1 MTLDIIRATAKE
13 YIEERGLSVITIT
26 DKKSPA
32 LIEWKTLQKR
42 AIENSEDLFTG
53 AKVNT
58 KFPIYGLGVITG
70 SVNGNLEVIDID
82 TKNDTKG
89 WIWEDLKE
97 EIENTLPHLLEQFL
111 IVQTVSG
118 GYHIYYRC
126 ETIEGNLKLAHNE
139 KGEAILE
146 TRGEGG
152 YVVAPPTPNYKSIQG
167 SYSSIPDIAPE
178 ERDTL
183 LSICRSLTQ
192 YIKPESTVTPSTYST
207 AISNPEDSPLEAYN
221 KEGASVVIPLLVSH
235 DWKEVER
242 SGERIKL
249 KRPGETTAH
258 SSGDF
263 HIAKNV
269 FKVFSTSTVFD
280 SGKGYSPASVFCILE
295 CGGDW
300 KLTYKRLLEQGYG
313 KPLQGEKISRTSID
327 VKKVTVKSI
336 YNTLGLSGK
345 EVSPLGD
352 EMILPPINE
361 QRIVKINDSEVI
373 ASPPWIFEQGEEIIK
388 GEYYDEPNT
397 LKIEN
402 IANSKGDIYILIDG
416 DYVNDELSENYG
428 QPYDDPESIK
438 EAFSVIEMAQS
449 TGKKVYVNSSD
460 GSKPKRSYLWQLDT
474 IFNKYIEIQGEKEE
488 LSDPEKDSFITELV
502 SVSTGLTGIDRD
514 LYIKTLLEN
523 KYISEIGLTRDG
535 IEETIEKIRGEEK
548 TKQLQAQTEQLTKQT
563 QELLSKGKPEEAL
576 KLLQEATTKLSKLK
590 TKDFISDILRATSKE
605 DIIAEIRTAPEG
617 LSSGYFLGKIKNGN
631 LSYPEEWLITAG
643 GLTAIAGATNHGK
656 TDFLINTCLNV
667 SRNYPEKKF
676 IYLTYEQSRRDI
688 FLRFL
693 NSFSDIDITSTR
705 SNVRAIKN
713 YYKYGEV
720 EKPIAL
726 DEFQK
731 KEAQFYT
738 DYIDSK
744 RLIIKQVSYNSEDI
758 NSTIEQLCKEDSS
771 IGGFFIDYYQKL
783 ELPKDNKKRES
794 RVEELKEI
802 GQRLNDLC
810 IKTGI
815 PIVLGAQFNRK
826 VMSPEDMFPQNIG
839 EAGDIERILDTLI
852 AIWNTSKKLRKHEKE
867 EGNTLE
873 EKGIAR
879 YEGTGEFNGKN
890 EIKKLVG
897 IPGRLYI
904 EVLKSRDTETGLE
917 ALLDYNGKLGSIK
930 NQQESKSNF

>member
-1 MTLDIIRATAKE
+1 MTLDRIRAKAIE
-13 YIEERGLSVITIT
+13 YIQKRGLSVITIL
-26 DKKSPA
+26 DNKRPA
-32 LIEWKTLQKR
+32 LYEWKTLQQK
-42 AIENSEDLFTG
+42 AIENPEDLFTG

-89 WIWEDLKE
+89 GIWKALKE
-97 EIENTLPHLLEQFL
+97 EIENTLPALLGQFL
-111 IVQTVSG
+111 IVQTKSG
-118 GYHIYYRC
+118 GYHIYYRS
-126 ETIEGNLKLAHNE
+126 ETIEGNLKLANNP
-139 KGEAILE
+139 KGETILE

-152 YVVAPPTPNYKSIQG
+152 YVVAPPTPDYKIVQG
-167 SYSSIPDIAPE
+167 DYNSIPDITLE

-183 LSICRSLTQ
+183 LSICRSLDQQKKESPLIEQ
-192 YIKPESTVTPSTYST
+192 YFTHLPQ
-207 AISNPEDSPLEAYN
+207 ISNPEDSPLEAYN

-242 SGERIKL
+242 SGDRVKL

-263 HIAKNV
+263 HIGKNL

-300 KLTYKRLLEQGYG
+300 KLTYQRLLERGYG
-313 KPLQGEKISRTSID
+313 KPLQGEKVSRTSLQVKQVSVNSVYDDLKIL
-327 VKKVTVKSI
+327 VKK
-336 YNTLGLSGK
+336 NGEEERLF
-345 EVSPLGD
+345 
-352 EMILPPINE
+352 
-361 QRIVKINDSEVI
+361 RSEFKQTI
-373 ASPPWIFEQGEEIIK
+373 ASFMYKDSK
-388 GEYYDEPNT
+388 GEDLGET
-397 LKIEN
+397 DFLKIED
-402 IANSKGDIYILIDG
+402 IANSKGDIYIHIPG
-416 DYVNDELSENYG
+416 RKT
-428 QPYDDPESIK
+428 PEAIK
-438 EAFSVIEMAQS
+438 EVFSVIEMAQS
-449 TGKKVYVNSSD
+449 TGKKVYITESNYVNST
-460 GSKPKRSYLWQLDT
+460 GYENTRSYLWQLDT
-474 IFNKYIEIQGEKEE
+474 IFNKYIEIQGDRDE
-488 LSDPEKDSFITELV
+488 LTDPEKDSFIAELV
-502 SVSTGLTGIDRD
+502 SISTGLTGIDRD

-523 KYISEIGLTRDG
+523 EYISEIGLTRDG

-548 TKQLQAQTEQLTKQT
+548 TKQLQAQTEELTRQT
-563 QELLSKGKPEEAL
+563 QELLSKRKPEEAL

-590 TKDFISDILRATSKE
+590 TKDFISDILRATSRE
-605 DIIAEIRTAPEG
+605 DILDEIRTAPEG

-713 YYKYGEV
+713 YYKYGKIENHTA
-720 EKPIAL
+720 IG
-726 DEFQK
+726 EFK
-731 KEAQFYT
+731 RKEQEFYI
-738 DYIDSK
+738 DYIDSG

>member
-1 MTLDIIRATAKE
+1 MSLDKIRATAKE
-13 YIEERGLSVITIT
+13 YINERGLSVITILEN
-26 DKKSPA
+26 KRPA
-32 LIEWKTLQKR
+32 LYEWKTLQQK
-42 AIENSEDLFTG
+42 AIENPEDLFTG

-89 WIWEDLKE
+89 GIWEALKE
-97 EIENTLPHLLEQFL
+97 EIENILPSLLGHFL
-111 IVQTVSG
+111 IVQTKSG
-118 GYHIYYRC
+118 GYHIYYRS
-126 ETIEGNLKLAHNE
+126 ETIEGNLKLANNP

-152 YVVAPPTPNYKSIQG
+152 YVVAPPTPGYTIINGDYN
-167 SYSSIPDIAPE
+167 SIPDISQE

-183 LSICRSLTQ
+183 LSICRSLDQQKKESPLIEQ
-192 YIKPESTVTPSTYST
+192 YFTHLPQ
-207 AISNPEDSPLEAYN
+207 ISNPEDSPLEAYN

-242 SGERIKL
+242 SGERVKL

-263 HIAKNV
+263 HIGKNL
-269 FKVFSTSTVFD
+269 FKVFSTSTVFE
-280 SGKGYSPASVFCILE
+280 SGKGYSPASVFCLLE

-300 KLTYKRLLEQGYG
+300 KLTYQRLLERGYG
-313 KPLQGEKISRTSID
+313 KPLKGEKVSRTSIE
-327 VKKVTVKSI
+327 V
-336 YNTLGLSGK
+336 K
-345 EVSPLGD
+345 EVFVSSKWEDTVTLKDWSKKRIIDQSIATPYKFSGFKKGD
-352 EMILPPINE
+352 DMGNGELYE
-361 QRIVKINDSEVI
+361 ESEI
-373 ASPPWIFEQGEEIIK
+373 
-388 GEYYDEPNT
+388 
-397 LKIEN
+397 LKIED
-402 IANSKGDIYILIDG
+402 IANSRGDLYIQIAG
-416 DYVNDELSENYG
+416 KKT
-428 QPYDDPESIK
+428 PEKIE
-438 EAFSVIEMAQS
+438 EAFSIIEMAQS
-449 TGKKVYVNSSD
+449 TGKKVYITESNND
-460 GSKPKRSYLWQLDT
+460 YYTGYEHTRSYLWQLDT
-474 IFNKYIEIQGEKEE
+474 IFNKYIEIQGDRDE
-488 LSDPEKDSFITELV
+488 LTDPERDSFIAELV
-502 SVSTGLTGIDRD
+502 AVSTGLTGIDRD

-523 KYISEIGLTRDG
+523 EYISEIGLTRDG
-535 IEETIEKIRGEEK
+535 IEETIDKIKGEEK
-548 TKQLQAQTEQLTKQT
+548 TKQLQAQTETITRQT
-563 QELLSKGKPEEAL
+563 QELLSQGKPEEAL
-576 KLLQEATTKLSKLK
+576 KLLQEATSKLSKIK
-590 TKDFISDILRATSKE
+590 TKDFVSDILRATSRE
-605 DIIAEIRTAPEG
+605 DILEEIRTAPEG
-617 LSSGYFLGKIKNGN
+617 LRSGYFLGKIKNGN

-667 SRNYPEKKF
+667 SKNYSEKKF

-713 YYKYGEV
+713 YYKSGKIENHTA
-720 EKPIAL
+720 IT
-726 DEFQK
+726 EFK
-731 KEAQFYT
+731 RKEEEFYI
-738 DYIDSK
+738 DYIDSG

-783 ELPKDNKKRES
+783 ELPKDSKKRES

-867 EGNTLE
+867 EGATLE

-879 YEGTGEFNGKN
+879 YEGTGEFNGNK

-897 IPGRLYI
+897 IPGSLYI

-917 ALLDYNGKLGSIK
+917 ALLGYNGKLGSIK
-930 NQQESKSNF
+930 NQQETKQTF

>member
-1 MTLDIIRATAKE
+1 MTLDRIRAKAKE
-13 YIEERGLSVITIT
+13 YIEERGLSVITVT

-32 LIEWKTLQKR
+32 LIEWKTLQNR
-42 AIENSEDLFTG
+42 AIKNPEDLFTG

-58 KFPIYGLGVITG
+58 KFPIYGLGIITG

-82 TKNDTKG
+82 TKHDLKG
-89 WIWEDLKE
+89 GIWEDLKE
-97 EIENTLPHLLEQFL
+97 EIQNTLSDLIGQFL
-111 IVQTVSG
+111 IVQTKSG
-118 GYHIYYRC
+118 GYHIYYRS
-126 ETIEGNLKLAHNE
+126 ETIERNLKLANNQI
-139 KGEAILE
+139 GEVIIE

-152 YVVAPPTPNYKSIQG
+152 YVVAPPTPDYTIIQG
-167 SYSSIPDIAPE
+167 GYESIPDITPE

-183 LSICRSLTQ
+183 LSICRSFNQQDAEPPIIGQ
-192 YIKPESTVTPSTYST
+192 YFTNPTH
-207 AISNPEDSPLEAYN
+207 ISNPEDSPLEAYN

-235 DWKEVER
+235 DWKEIER

-263 HIAKNV
+263 HIGKNL
-269 FKVFSTSTVFD
+269 FKVFSTSTVFE

-300 KLTYKRLLEQGYG
+300 KLTYQRLLERGYG
-313 KPLQGEKISRTSID
+313 KSLRGEKVSRTTLELKETI
-327 VKKVTVKSI
+327 VTTESTIREYYSPRREIIPFAVTTPLANYKNS
-336 YNTLGLSGK
+336 GLTK
-345 EVSPLGD
+345 GD
-352 EMILPPINE
+352 
-361 QRIVKINDSEVI
+361 IVEDF
-373 ASPPWIFEQGEEIIK
+373 WGEESIVSCS
-388 GEYYDEPNT
+388 NL
-397 LKIEN
+397 LKIEDL
-402 IANSKGDIYILIDG
+402 ATAQGDIYI
-416 DYVNDELSENYG
+416 
-428 QPYDDPESIK
+428 SIPDKEFPGSRFVTNSARK
-438 EAFSVIEMAQS
+438 EAFSIIEMAQG
-449 TGKKVYVNSSD
+449 TGKKVYIVD
-460 GSKPKRSYLWQLDT
+460 GGTEPSFSNPKKRSYLWQLDT
-474 IFNKYIEIQGEKEE
+474 IFNKYIEIQGDREE
-488 LSDPEKDSFITELV
+488 LTDPERDSFIAELV
-502 SVSTGLTGIDRD
+502 AVSTGLTGIDRD

-523 KYISEIGLTRDG
+523 EYISEIGLTRDG
-535 IEETIEKIRGEEK
+535 IEETIDKIKGEEK
-548 TKQLQAQTEQLTKQT
+548 TKQLQAQTETITRQT
-563 QELLSKGKPEEAL
+563 QELLSQGKPEEAL
-576 KLLQEATTKLSKLK
+576 KLLQEATSKLSKIK
-590 TKDFISDILRATSKE
+590 TKDFVSDILRATSRE
-605 DIIAEIRTAPEG
+605 DILEEIRTAPEG
-617 LSSGYFLGKIKNGN
+617 LRSGYFLGKIKNGN

-667 SRNYPEKKF
+667 SKNYSEKKF

-713 YYKYGEV
+713 YYKSGKIENHTA
-720 EKPIAL
+720 IT
-726 DEFQK
+726 EFK
-731 KEAQFYT
+731 RKEEEFYI
-738 DYIDSK
+738 DYIDSG

-783 ELPKDNKKRES
+783 ELPKDSKKRES

-867 EGNTLE
+867 EGATLE

-879 YEGTGEFNGKN
+879 YEGTGEFNGNK

-897 IPGRLYI
+897 IPGSLYI

-917 ALLDYNGKLGSIK
+917 ALLGYNGKLGSIK
-930 NQQESKSNF
+930 NQQETKQTF

>member
-13 YIEERGLSVITIT
+13 YIEKRGLSVITIT

-32 LIEWKTLQKR
+32 LIEWKTLQNR
-42 AIENSEDLFTG
+42 AIENPEDLFTG

-58 KFPIYGLGVITG
+58 KFSIYGLGVITG

-167 SYSSIPDIAPE
+167 SYSSIPDITLE

-192 YIKPESTVTPSTYST
+192 YIKPESTATPSTYST

-313 KPLQGEKISRTSID
+313 KPLQGEKISRTSIELKETIVTTESKD
-327 VKKVTVKSI
+327 LYYRDRQRDYISLTDTKTIANYKNKGFEIGTVK
-336 YNTLGLSGK
+336 GW
-345 EVSPLGD
+345 
-352 EMILPPINE
+352 
-361 QRIVKINDSEVI
+361 DSEPTT
-373 ASPPWIFEQGEEIIK
+373 STEL
-388 GEYYDEPNT
+388 
-397 LKIEN
+397 LKIED
-402 IANSKGDIYILIDG
+402 IANSKGDIYI
-416 DYVNDELSENYG
+416 
-428 QPYDDPESIK
+428 SIPDK
-438 EAFSVIEMAQS
+438 EFPGSKSITATAIEEAFSIIEMAQS
-449 TGKKVYVNSSD
+449 TGKKVYIVH
-460 GSKPKRSYLWQLDT
+460 GSTEPSPSNPGKRSYLWQLDI
-474 IFNKYIEIQGEKEE
+474 IFIKYIELQGDKEE
-488 LSDPEKDSFITELV
+488 LPDPEKDSFIAELV
-502 SVSTGLTGIDRD
+502 SISTGLTGIDRD

-523 KYISEIGLTRDG
+523 EYISEIGLTRDG

-548 TKQLQAQTEQLTKQT
+548 TKQLQAQTEELTRQT

-590 TKDFISDILRATSKE
+590 TKDFISDILRATSRE
-605 DIIAEIRTAPEG
+605 DILDEIRTAPEG

-720 EKPIAL
+720 EKPTAIE
-726 DEFQK
+726 EFQK

-879 YEGTGEFNGKN
+879 YEGTGEFNGNK

-930 NQQESKSNF
+930 NQQESKTNF

>member
-42 AIENSEDLFTG
+42 AIENPEDLFTG

-167 SYSSIPDIAPE
+167 SYSSIPDITTE

-192 YIKPESTVTPSTYST
+192 YIKPESTATLTTYST

-242 SGERIKL
+242 SGDRIKL
-249 KRPGETTAH
+249 RRPGETTAH

-313 KPLQGEKISRTSID
+313 KPLQGEKVSRTSIELKETIVTTESKELYYRD
-327 VKKVTVKSI
+327 RQKDYISLTDTKTIANYKNKGFEIGTVK
-336 YNTLGLSGK
+336 GW
-345 EVSPLGD
+345 
-352 EMILPPINE
+352 
-361 QRIVKINDSEVI
+361 DSEPTT
-373 ASPPWIFEQGEEIIK
+373 STEL
-388 GEYYDEPNT
+388 
-397 LKIEN
+397 LKIED
-402 IANSKGDIYILIDG
+402 IANSKGDIYI
-416 DYVNDELSENYG
+416 
-428 QPYDDPESIK
+428 SIPDK
-438 EAFSVIEMAQS
+438 EFPGSKSITATAIEEAFSIIEMAQS
-449 TGKKVYVNSSD
+449 TGKKVYIVH
-460 GSKPKRSYLWQLDT
+460 GSTEPSPSNPGKRSYLWQLDI
-474 IFNKYIEIQGEKEE
+474 IFIKYIELQGDKEE
-488 LSDPEKDSFITELV
+488 LPDPEKDSFIAELV
-502 SVSTGLTGIDRD
+502 AVSTGLTGIDRD

-523 KYISEIGLTRDG
+523 EYISEIGLTRDG

-548 TKQLQAQTEQLTKQT
+548 TKQLQAQTEQLTRQT

-590 TKDFISDILRATSKE
+590 TKDFISDILRATSRE
-605 DIIAEIRTAPEG
+605 DILDEIRTAPEG

-667 SRNYPEKKF
+667 SKNYPEKKF

-713 YYKYGEV
+713 YYKYGEI
-720 EKPIAL
+720 EKAKEML
-726 DEFQK
+726 VFQH

-783 ELPKDNKKRES
+783 ELPRDNKKRES

-879 YEGTGEFNGKN
+879 YEGTGEFNGKS

-917 ALLDYNGKLGSIK
+917 ALLDYSGKLGSIK
-930 NQQESKSNF
+930 NQQETRQTF

>member
-1 MTLDIIRATAKE
+1 MSLDKIRATAKE
-13 YIEERGLSVITIT
+13 YINERGLSVITILEN
-26 DKKSPA
+26 KRPA
-32 LIEWKTLQKR
+32 LYEWKTLQQKV
-42 AIENSEDLFTG
+42 IENPEDLFTG

-97 EIENTLPHLLEQFL
+97 ELENTLPALLGQFL
-111 IVQTVSG
+111 IVQTKSG
-118 GYHIYYRC
+118 GYHIYYRS
-126 ETIEGNLKLAHNE
+126 ETIEGNLKLANNP

-152 YVVAPPTPNYKSIQG
+152 YVVAPPTPDYTIIQG
-167 SYSSIPDIAPE
+167 DYNSIPDISQE

-183 LSICRSLTQ
+183 LSICRSLDQQKKESPLIEQ
-192 YIKPESTVTPSTYST
+192 YFTHLPQ
-207 AISNPEDSPLEAYN
+207 ISNPEDSPLEAYN

-242 SGERIKL
+242 SGDRVKL

-263 HIAKNV
+263 HIGKNL
-269 FKVFSTSTVFD
+269 FKVFSTSTVFE
-280 SGKGYSPASVFCILE
+280 SGKGYSPASVFCLLE

-300 KLTYKRLLEQGYG
+300 KLTYQRLLERGYG
-313 KPLQGEKISRTSID
+313 KPLKGEKVSRTSIKVSEIAVIGLKAPHNSSRFFQEGKPTIGTKAEIHRFD
-327 VKKVTVKSI
+327 TKNLYDIGEGEVILGNSLQPIVKKEDIS
-336 YNTLGLSGK
+336 NH
-345 EVSPLGD
+345 
-352 EMILPPINE
+352 
-361 QRIVKINDSEVI
+361 
-373 ASPPWIFEQGEEIIK
+373 
-388 GEYYDEPNT
+388 
-397 LKIEN
+397 
-402 IANSKGDIYILIDG
+402 KGDITINLLKP
-416 DYVNDELSENYG
+416 NSPTAK
-428 QPYDDPESIK
+428 Q
-438 EAFSVIEMAQS
+438 EAFSIIEMAQS
-449 TGKKVYVNSSD
+449 TGKKVYIKESD
-460 GSKPKRSYLWQLDT
+460 SGETPLSFAKRSYLWQLET
-474 IFNKYIEIQGEKEE
+474 IFNKYIEIQGHRET
-488 LSDPEKDSFITELV
+488 LTDPERDSFIAELV
-502 SVSTGLTGIDRD
+502 AVSTGLTGIDRD

-523 KYISEIGLTRDG
+523 EYISEIGLTRDG
-535 IEETIEKIRGEEK
+535 IEETIDKIKGEEK
-548 TKQLQAQTEQLTKQT
+548 TKQLQAQTETITRQT
-563 QELLSKGKPEEAL
+563 QELLSQGKPEEAL
-576 KLLQEATTKLSKLK
+576 KLLQEATSKLSKIK
-590 TKDFISDILRATSKE
+590 TKDFVSDILRATSRE
-605 DIIAEIRTAPEG
+605 DILEEIRTAPEG
-617 LSSGYFLGKIKNGN
+617 LRSGYFLGKIKNGN

-667 SRNYPEKKF
+667 SKNYPEKKF

-693 NSFSDIDITSTR
+693 NSFSDTEITSTR

-713 YYKYGEV
+713 YYKYGEI
-720 EKPIAL
+720 EKPTAIKQF
-726 DEFQK
+726 EE
-731 KEAQFYT
+731 KEEEFYT
-738 DYIDSK
+738 KYIDSG

-783 ELPKDNKKRES
+783 ELPKDSKKRES

-802 GQRLNDLC
+802 GQRLNDLS

-852 AIWNTSKKLRKHEKE
+852 AIWNTSKKLRKHETE
-867 EGNTLE
+867 EGKNLVD
-873 EKGIAR
+873 KGIAN
-879 YEGTGEFNGKN
+879 YEIVESKGKGEPKV
-890 EIKKLVG
+890 KLVG
-897 IPGRLYI
+897 IPENLYI

-917 ALLDYNGKLGSIK
+917 ALLGYNGKLGSIK
-930 NQQESKSNF
+930 NQTQKKQERKSHFD

>member
-32 LIEWKTLQKR
+32 LIEWKTLQNR
-42 AIENSEDLFTG
+42 AIENPEDLFTG

-58 KFPIYGLGVITG
+58 KFSIYGLGVITG

-167 SYSSIPDIAPE
+167 SYSSIPDITLE

-192 YIKPESTVTPSTYST
+192 YIKPESTATPSTYST

-313 KPLQGEKISRTSID
+313 KPLQGEKISRTSIELKETIVTTESKD
-327 VKKVTVKSI
+327 LYYRDRQRDYISLTDTKTIANYKNKGFEISTVK
-336 YNTLGLSGK
+336 GW
-345 EVSPLGD
+345 
-352 EMILPPINE
+352 
-361 QRIVKINDSEVI
+361 DSEPTT
-373 ASPPWIFEQGEEIIK
+373 STEL
-388 GEYYDEPNT
+388 
-397 LKIEN
+397 LKIED
-402 IANSKGDIYILIDG
+402 IANSKGDIYI
-416 DYVNDELSENYG
+416 
-428 QPYDDPESIK
+428 SIPDK
-438 EAFSVIEMAQS
+438 EFPGSKSITATAIEEAFSIIEMAQS
-449 TGKKVYVNSSD
+449 TGKKVYIVH
-460 GSKPKRSYLWQLDT
+460 GSTEPSPSNPGKRSYLWQLDI
-474 IFNKYIEIQGEKEE
+474 IFIKYIELQGDKEE
-488 LSDPEKDSFITELV
+488 LPDPEKDSFIAELV
-502 SVSTGLTGIDRD
+502 SISTGLTGIDRD

-523 KYISEIGLTRDG
+523 EYISEIGLTRDG

-548 TKQLQAQTEQLTKQT
+548 TKQLQAQTEELTRQT

-590 TKDFISDILRATSKE
+590 TKDFISDILRATSRE
-605 DIIAEIRTAPEG
+605 DILDEIRTAPEG

-720 EKPIAL
+720 EKPKEML
-726 DEFQK
+726 VFQH

>member
-1 MTLDIIRATAKE
+1 MTLDRIRATAKE
-13 YIEERGLSVITIT
+13 YIQKRGLSVITIL
-26 DKKSPA
+26 DNKRPA
-32 LIEWKTLQKR
+32 LYEWKTLQQK
-42 AIENSEDLFTG
+42 AIENPEDLFTG

-89 WIWEDLKE
+89 GIWKALKE
-97 EIENTLPHLLEQFL
+97 EIENTLPALLGQFL
-111 IVQTVSG
+111 IVQTKSG
-118 GYHIYYRC
+118 GYHIYYRS
-126 ETIEGNLKLAHNE
+126 ETIEGNLKLANNP

-152 YVVAPPTPNYKSIQG
+152 YVVAPPTPGYTIIQG
-167 SYSSIPDIAPE
+167 DYNSIPDITLE

-183 LSICRSLTQ
+183 LSICRSLDQQKKESPLIEQ
-192 YIKPESTVTPSTYST
+192 YFTHLPQV
-207 AISNPEDSPLEAYN
+207 SNPEDSPLEAYN

-263 HIAKNV
+263 HIGKNV

-300 KLTYKRLLEQGYG
+300 KLTYQRLLERGYG
-313 KPLQGEKISRTSID
+313 KPLKGERVSRTSIE
-327 VKKVTVKSI
+327 V
-336 YNTLGLSGK
+336 K
-345 EVSPLGD
+345 EVFVYSKWMDTVTLKDWSKERTITQG
-352 EMILPPINE
+352 
-361 QRIVKINDSEVI
+361 I
-373 ASPPWIFEQGEEIIK
+373 ATPYKFSGLKK
-388 GEYYDEPNT
+388 GEDMGNGELYEESEI
-397 LKIEN
+397 LKIED
-402 IANSKGDIYILIDG
+402 IANSRGDLYIHIAG
-416 DYVNDELSENYG
+416 KKT
-428 QPYDDPESIK
+428 PEVIK
-438 EAFSVIEMAQS
+438 EAFSIIEMAQS
-449 TGKKVYVNSSD
+449 TGKKVYITESNND
-460 GSKPKRSYLWQLDT
+460 YYTGYENTRSYLWQLDT
-474 IFNKYIEIQGEKEE
+474 IFNKYIEIQGDREE
-488 LSDPEKDSFITELV
+488 LTDPEKDSFIAELV
-502 SVSTGLTGIDRD
+502 AVSTGLTGIDRD

-523 KYISEIGLTRDG
+523 EYISQIGLTRDG
-535 IEETIEKIRGEEK
+535 IEETIDKIRGEEK
-548 TKQLQAQTEQLTKQT
+548 TKQLQAQTEIITRQT

-605 DIIAEIRTAPEG
+605 DIIEEIRTAPEG
-617 LSSGYFLGKIKNGN
+617 LKSGYFLGKIKNGN

-667 SRNYPEKKF
+667 SKNYPEKKF

-713 YYKYGEV
+713 YYKYGKTENHNIFV
-720 EKPIAL
+720 K
-726 DEFQK
+726 FKK
-731 KEAQFYT
+731 KEAEFFEEYVDT
-738 DYIDSK
+738 G

-783 ELPKDNKKRES
+783 ELPRDNKKRES

-879 YEGTGEFNGKN
+879 YEGTGEYNGKS

>member
-1 MTLDIIRATAKE
+1 MTLDRIRATAKE
-13 YIEERGLSVITIT
+13 YIEKRGLSVITIL
-26 DKKSPA
+26 DNKRPA
-32 LIEWKTLQKR
+32 LYEWKTLQQK
-42 AIENSEDLFTG
+42 AIENPEDLFTG

-89 WIWEDLKE
+89 GIWKALKE
-97 EIENTLPHLLEQFL
+97 EIENTLPALLGQFL
-111 IVQTVSG
+111 IVQTKSG
-118 GYHIYYRC
+118 GYHIYYRS
-126 ETIEGNLKLAHNE
+126 ETIEGNLKLANNP

-152 YVVAPPTPNYKSIQG
+152 YVVAPPTPGYTIIQG
-167 SYSSIPDIAPE
+167 DYNSIPDITLE

-183 LSICRSLTQ
+183 LSICRSLDQQKKESPLIEQ
-192 YIKPESTVTPSTYST
+192 YFTHLPQV
-207 AISNPEDSPLEAYN
+207 SNPEDSPLEAYN

-263 HIAKNV
+263 HIGKNV

-300 KLTYKRLLEQGYG
+300 KLTYQRLLERGYG
-313 KPLQGEKISRTSID
+313 KPLKGERVSRTSIE
-327 VKKVTVKSI
+327 V
-336 YNTLGLSGK
+336 K
-345 EVSPLGD
+345 EVFVYSKWMDTVTLKDWSKERTITQG
-352 EMILPPINE
+352 
-361 QRIVKINDSEVI
+361 I
-373 ASPPWIFEQGEEIIK
+373 ATPYKFSGLKK
-388 GEYYDEPNT
+388 GEDMGNGELYEESEI
-397 LKIEN
+397 LKIED
-402 IANSKGDIYILIDG
+402 IANSRGDLYIHIAG
-416 DYVNDELSENYG
+416 KKT
-428 QPYDDPESIK
+428 PEVIK
-438 EAFSVIEMAQS
+438 EAFSIIEMAQS
-449 TGKKVYVNSSD
+449 TGKKVYITESNND
-460 GSKPKRSYLWQLDT
+460 YYTGYENTRSYLWQLDT
-474 IFNKYIEIQGEKEE
+474 IFNKYIEIQGDREE
-488 LSDPEKDSFITELV
+488 LTDPEKDSFIAELV
-502 SVSTGLTGIDRD
+502 AVSTGLTGIDRD

-523 KYISEIGLTRDG
+523 EYISQIGLTRDG
-535 IEETIEKIRGEEK
+535 IEETIDKIRGEEK
-548 TKQLQAQTEQLTKQT
+548 TKQLQAQTEIITRQT

-605 DIIAEIRTAPEG
+605 DIIEEIRTAPEG
-617 LSSGYFLGKIKNGN
+617 LKSGYFLGKIKNGN

-667 SRNYPEKKF
+667 SKNYPEKKF

-713 YYKYGEV
+713 YYKYGKTENHNIFV
-720 EKPIAL
+720 K
-726 DEFQK
+726 FKK
-731 KEAQFYT
+731 KEAEFFEEYVDT
-738 DYIDSK
+738 G

-783 ELPKDNKKRES
+783 ELPRDNKKRES

-879 YEGTGEFNGKN
+879 YEGTGEYNGKS

>member
-32 LIEWKTLQKR
+32 LIEWKTLQNR
-42 AIENSEDLFTG
+42 AIENPEELFTG

-58 KFPIYGLGVITG
+58 KLPIYGLGVITG

-126 ETIEGNLKLAHNE
+126 ETIEKNLKLAHNE

-152 YVVAPPTPNYKSIQG
+152 YVVAPPTPKYKSIQG
-167 SYSSIPDIAPE
+167 SYSSIPDITPE

-192 YIKPESTVTPSTYST
+192 YIKPESTATPSTYST
-207 AISNPEDSPLEAYN
+207 TISNPEDSPLEAYN
-221 KEGASVVIPLLVSH
+221 QEGASVVIPLLVSH

-263 HIAKNV
+263 NIGKNV
-269 FKVFSTSTVFD
+269 FKVFSTSTVFE

-300 KLTYKRLLEQGYG
+300 KLTYQRLLERGYG
-313 KPLQGEKISRTSID
+313 KPLRGEKVSRTSIELNETI
-327 VKKVTVKSI
+327 VTTESKVREYNKTSREIVPLTVTTPLANYKNS
-336 YNTLGLSGK
+336 GLTK
-345 EVSPLGD
+345 GD
-352 EMILPPINE
+352 
-361 QRIVKINDSEVI
+361 IVENFI
-373 ASPPWIFEQGEEIIK
+373 GEESIVSCS
-388 GEYYDEPNT
+388 NL
-397 LKIEN
+397 LKIEDL
-402 IANSKGDIYILIDG
+402 ATAQGDIYISIPDKEFPG
-416 DYVNDELSENYG
+416 SYYITGSA
-428 QPYDDPESIK
+428 IK
-438 EAFSVIEMAQS
+438 EAFSIIEMAQG
-449 TGKKVYVNSSD
+449 TEKKIYIEQAGKSA
-460 GSKPKRSYLWQLDT
+460 KRSYLWQLDT
-474 IFNKYIEIQGEKEE
+474 IFNKYIEIQGDREE
-488 LSDPEKDSFITELV
+488 LTDPEKDSFIAELV
-502 SVSTGLTGIDRD
+502 AVSTGLTGIDRD

-523 KYISEIGLTRDG
+523 EYISEIGITRDG
-535 IEETIEKIRGEEK
+535 IQETIEKIRGEEK
-548 TKQLQAQTEQLTKQT
+548 TKQLQAQTEELTRQT

-590 TKDFISDILRATSKE
+590 TKDFISDILKATSRK
-605 DIIAEIRTAPEG
+605 DILEELRTAPEG
-617 LSSGYFLGKIKNGN
+617 LRSGYKVGKIKNGN
-631 LSYPEEWLITAG
+631 LTYSEEWLITAG

-667 SRNYPEKKF
+667 CKEYTDKKF
-676 IYLTYEQSRRDI
+676 IYLTYEQSTTDI

-693 NSFSDIDITSTR
+693 NSFCEIDITSTR

-713 YYKYGEV
+713 YYKFGET
-720 EKPIAL
+720 ENPTAL
-726 DEFQK
+726 KEWKK
-731 KEAQFYT
+731 KEEEFFI
-738 DYIDSK
+738 DFIDSK

-758 NSTIEQLCKEDSS
+758 NTTIEQLCKEDSS

-783 ELPKDNKKRES
+783 ELPKENKKRDN

-810 IKTGI
+810 IKTKI
-815 PIVLGAQFNRK
+815 PIILGAQFNRK

-852 AIWNTSKKLRKHEKE
+852 AIWNTTKKLRKHEKE
-867 EGNTLE
+867 EGSNLT

-879 YEGTGEFNGKN
+879 EENKR
-890 EIKKLVG
+890 LVG

-930 NQQESKSNF
+930 NQQESKSQF

>member
-1 MTLDIIRATAKE
+1 MTLDRIRATAKE
-13 YIEERGLSVITIT
+13 YIEKRGLSVITIL
-26 DKKSPA
+26 DNKRPA
-32 LIEWKTLQKR
+32 LFEWKTLQQK
-42 AIENSEDLFTG
+42 AIENPEDLFTG

-89 WIWEDLKE
+89 GIWKALKE
-97 EIENTLPHLLEQFL
+97 EIENTLPDLIGQFL
-111 IVQTVSG
+111 IVQTKSG
-118 GYHIYYRC
+118 GYHIYYRS
-126 ETIEGNLKLAHNE
+126 ETIEGNLKLANNP

-152 YVVAPPTPNYKSIQG
+152 YVVAPPTPDYTIIQG
-167 SYSSIPDIAPE
+167 GYESIPDITPE

-183 LSICRSLTQ
+183 LSICRSLDQQKKESPLIEQ
-192 YIKPESTVTPSTYST
+192 YFTHLPQ
-207 AISNPEDSPLEAYN
+207 ISNPEDSPLEAYN
-221 KEGASVVIPLLVSH
+221 KEGVSVVIPLLVSH

-242 SGERIKL
+242 NGERVKL

-263 HIAKNV
+263 HIGKNL
-269 FKVFSTSTVFD
+269 FKVFSTSTVFE

-300 KLTYKRLLEQGYG
+300 KLTYQRLLERGYG
-313 KPLQGEKISRTSID
+313 KPLRGEKVSRTSIELKASR
-327 VKKVTVKSI
+327 VSSLIELPRIIPT
-336 YNTLGLSGK
+336 K
-345 EVSPLGD
+345 ERIAEQGIASYMMQGHYKGEDLGD
-352 EMILPPINE
+352 GIICEESDLLKVE
-361 QRIVKINDSEVI
+361 DI
-373 ASPPWIFEQGEEIIK
+373 AK
-388 GEYYDEPNT
+388 
-397 LKIEN
+397 
-402 IANSKGDIYILIDG
+402 SKGDILI
-416 DYVNDELSENYG
+416 
-428 QPYDDPESIK
+428 SIVTLK
-438 EAFSVIEMAQS
+438 KRSLEAIQEAFSIIEMAQS
-449 TGKKVYVNSSD
+449 TGKKIYVREIHPYLSQS
-460 GSKPKRSYLWQLDT
+460 GTQRSYLWQLDT
-474 IFNKYIEIQGEKEE
+474 IFNKYIEIQGDREE
-488 LSDPEKDSFITELV
+488 LTDPEKDSFIAELV
-502 SVSTGLTGIDRD
+502 AISVGLTGVDRD

-523 KYISEIGLTRDG
+523 EYISELGLTRDG
-535 IEETIEKIRGEEK
+535 LEETIEKIKGEEK
-548 TKQLQAQTEQLTKQT
+548 TKQLQAQTEVITRQA
-563 QELLSKGKPEEAL
+563 QELLSQSKPEEAF

-590 TKDFISDILRATSKE
+590 TKDFISDILKATSRK
-605 DIIAEIRTAPEG
+605 DILEEIRTAPEG
-617 LSSGYFLGKIKNGN
+617 LRSGYKVGKIKNGN
-631 LSYPEEWLITAG
+631 LTYSEEWLITAG

-667 SRNYPEKKF
+667 CKEYTDKKF
-676 IYLTYEQSRRDI
+676 IYLTYEQSTTDI

-693 NSFSDIDITSTR
+693 NSFCEIDITSTR

-713 YYKYGEV
+713 YYKFGET
-720 EKPIAL
+720 ENPTAL
-726 DEFQK
+726 KEWKK
-731 KEAQFYT
+731 KEEEFFI
-738 DYIDSK
+738 DLIDSK

-758 NSTIEQLCKEDSS
+758 NTTIEQLCKEDSS

-783 ELPKDNKKRES
+783 ELPKDNKKRDN

-810 IKTGI
+810 IKTKI

-852 AIWNTSKKLRKHEKE
+852 AIWNTTKKLRKHEKE
-867 EGNTLE
+867 EGSNLI

-879 YEGTGEFNGKN
+879 EENKR
-890 EIKKLVG
+890 LVG

-930 NQQESKSNF
+930 NQQESKSQF

>member
-1 MTLDIIRATAKE
+1 MTLDRIRATAKE
-13 YIEERGLSVITIT
+13 YIQKRGLSVITIL
-26 DKKSPA
+26 DNKRPA
-32 LIEWKTLQKR
+32 LYEWKTLQQK
-42 AIENSEDLFTG
+42 AIENPEDLFTG

-89 WIWEDLKE
+89 GIWKALKE
-97 EIENTLPHLLEQFL
+97 EIENTLPALLGQFL
-111 IVQTVSG
+111 IVQTKSG
-118 GYHIYYRC
+118 GYHIYYRS
-126 ETIEGNLKLAHNE
+126 ETIERNLKLANNP

-152 YVVAPPTPNYKSIQG
+152 YVVAPPTPDYTIIQG
-167 SYSSIPDIAPE
+167 DYNSIPDITLE

-183 LSICRSLTQ
+183 LSICRSLDQQKKESPLIEQ
-192 YIKPESTVTPSTYST
+192 YFTHLPQ
-207 AISNPEDSPLEAYN
+207 ISNPEDSPLEAYN

-263 HIAKNV
+263 HIGKNL

-313 KPLQGEKISRTSID
+313 KPLQGEKVSRTSLQ
-327 VKKVTVKSI
+327 V
-336 YNTLGLSGK
+336 K
-345 EVSPLGD
+345 EVSVNSVYD
-352 EMILPPINE
+352 DFKIL
-361 QRIVKINDSEVI
+361 VKKNGEEERLFRSEFKQTI
-373 ASPPWIFEQGEEIIK
+373 ASFMYKDSK
-388 GEYYDEPNT
+388 GEDLGET
-397 LKIEN
+397 DFLKIED
-402 IANSKGDIYILIDG
+402 IANSKGDIYINIPG
-416 DYVNDELSENYG
+416 RKT
-428 QPYDDPESIK
+428 PEAIK

-449 TGKKVYVNSSD
+449 TGKKVYITESNYVNST
-460 GSKPKRSYLWQLDT
+460 GYENTRSYLWQLDT
-474 IFNKYIEIQGEKEE
+474 IFNKYIEIQGDRDE
-488 LSDPEKDSFITELV
+488 LTDPEKDSFIAELV
-502 SVSTGLTGIDRD
+502 SISTGLTGIDRD

-523 KYISEIGLTRDG
+523 EYISEIGLTRDG

-548 TKQLQAQTEQLTKQT
+548 TKQLQAQTEELTRQT

-590 TKDFISDILRATSKE
+590 TKDFISDILRATSRE
-605 DIIAEIRTAPEG
+605 DILDEIRTAPEG
-617 LSSGYFLGKIKNGN
+617 LKSGYFLGKIKNGN

-656 TDFLINTCLNV
+656 TDFLINTSLNV
-667 SRNYPEKKF
+667 SKNYPEKKF

-713 YYKYGEV
+713 YYKYGKIENHTA
-720 EKPIAL
+720 IA
-726 DEFQK
+726 EFKK
-731 KEAQFYT
+731 KEAEFYI

-930 NQQESKSNF
+930 NQQESKTNF

>member
-1 MTLDIIRATAKE
+1 MTLDRIRAKAIE
-13 YIEERGLSVITIT
+13 YIQKRGLSVITIL
-26 DKKSPA
+26 DNKRPA
-32 LIEWKTLQKR
+32 LYEWKTLQHK
-42 AIENSEDLFTG
+42 AIENPEDLFTG
-53 AKVNT
+53 ARVNT

-97 EIENTLPHLLEQFL
+97 EIENTLPALLGQFL
-111 IVQTVSG
+111 IVQTKSG
-118 GYHIYYRC
+118 GYHIYYRS
-126 ETIEGNLKLAHNE
+126 ETIEGNLKLANNP

-152 YVVAPPTPNYKSIQG
+152 YVVAPPTPDYKIVQG
-167 SYSSIPDIAPE
+167 DYNSIPDITLE

-183 LSICRSLTQ
+183 LSICRSLDQQKKESPLIEQ
-192 YIKPESTVTPSTYST
+192 YFTHLPQ
-207 AISNPEDSPLEAYN
+207 ISNPEDSPLEAYN

-263 HIAKNV
+263 HIGKNV

-300 KLTYKRLLEQGYG
+300 KLTYQRLLERGYG
-313 KPLQGEKISRTSID
+313 KPLKGERVSRTSIELKASS
-327 VKKVTVKSI
+327 VSSLIELPRIIPT
-336 YNTLGLSGK
+336 K
-345 EVSPLGD
+345 ERIAEQGIASSMMQGHYKGEDLGD
-352 EMILPPINE
+352 GIIC
-361 QRIVKINDSEVI
+361 
-373 ASPPWIFEQGEEIIK
+373 EES
-388 GEYYDEPNT
+388 DL
-397 LKIEN
+397 LKVED
-402 IANSKGDIYILIDG
+402 IANSKGDILI
-416 DYVNDELSENYG
+416 
-428 QPYDDPESIK
+428 SISTLAK
-438 EAFSVIEMAQS
+438 RYQEAIQEAFSIIEMAQS
-449 TGKKVYVNSSD
+449 TGKKIYVRESHPYYSQ
-460 GSKPKRSYLWQLDT
+460 SETQRSYLWQLDK
-474 IFNKYIEIQGEKEE
+474 IFNKYIEIQGDRDE
-488 LSDPEKDSFITELV
+488 LTDPEKDSFIAELV
-502 SVSTGLTGIDRD
+502 SISTGLTGIDRD

-523 KYISEIGLTRDG
+523 EYISQIGLTRDG

-548 TKQLQAQTEQLTKQT
+548 TKQLQAQTEELTRQT

-590 TKDFISDILRATSKE
+590 TKDFISDILRATSRE
-605 DIIAEIRTAPEG
+605 DILDEIRTAPEG

-656 TDFLINTCLNV
+656 TDFLINTSLNV
-667 SRNYPEKKF
+667 SKNYPEKKF

-713 YYKYGEV
+713 YYKYGKIENHTA
-720 EKPIAL
+720 IG
-726 DEFQK
+726 EFQK

-930 NQQESKSNF
+930 NQQESKSKF

>member
-1 MTLDIIRATAKE
+1 MSLDKIRATAKE
-13 YIEERGLSVITIT
+13 YINERGLSVITILEN
-26 DKKSPA
+26 KRPA
-32 LIEWKTLQKR
+32 LYEWKTLQQK
-42 AIENSEDLFTG
+42 AIENPEDLFTG

-89 WIWEDLKE
+89 GIWEALKE
-97 EIENTLPHLLEQFL
+97 EIENILPSLLGQFL
-111 IVQTVSG
+111 IVQTKSG
-118 GYHIYYRC
+118 GYHIYYRS
-126 ETIEGNLKLAHNE
+126 ETIEGNLKLANNP

-152 YVVAPPTPNYKSIQG
+152 YVVAPPTPGYTIINGDYN
-167 SYSSIPDIAPE
+167 SIPDISQE

-183 LSICRSLTQ
+183 LSICRSLDQQKKESPLIEQ
-192 YIKPESTVTPSTYST
+192 YFTHLPQ
-207 AISNPEDSPLEAYN
+207 ISNPEDSPLEAYN

-242 SGERIKL
+242 SGERVKL

-263 HIAKNV
+263 HIGKNL
-269 FKVFSTSTVFD
+269 FKVFSTSTVFE
-280 SGKGYSPASVFCILE
+280 SGKGYSPASVFCLLE

-300 KLTYKRLLEQGYG
+300 KLTYQRLLERGYG
-313 KPLQGEKISRTSID
+313 KPLKGEKVSRTSIEL
-327 VKKVTVKSI
+327 KETIVTTES
-336 YNTLGLSGK
+336 K
-345 EVSPLGD
+345 ELYYESRKGNYISLTDTKDIANYKNKGF
-352 EMILPPINE
+352 EIGTI
-361 QRIVKINDSEVI
+361 KGWDSEPTT
-373 ASPPWIFEQGEEIIK
+373 STEL
-388 GEYYDEPNT
+388 
-397 LKIEN
+397 LKVED
-402 IANSKGDIYILIDG
+402 IANSKGDIYI
-416 DYVNDELSENYG
+416 
-428 QPYDDPESIK
+428 SIPDK
-438 EAFSVIEMAQS
+438 EFPGSRSITTTAIEEAFSIIEMAQS
-449 TGKKVYVNSSD
+449 TGKKVYIVHGGSEPSSSTP
-460 GSKPKRSYLWQLDT
+460 GKRSYLWQLDI
-474 IFNKYIEIQGEKEE
+474 IFIKYIELQGDREE
-488 LSDPEKDSFITELV
+488 LTDSEKDSFIAELV
-502 SVSTGLTGIDRD
+502 AVSTGLTGIDRD

-535 IEETIEKIRGEEK
+535 IEETIEKIKGEEK
-548 TKQLQAQTEQLTKQT
+548 TKQLQAQTETITRQT
-563 QELLSKGKPEEAL
+563 QELLSQGKPEEAL
-576 KLLQEATTKLSKLK
+576 KLLQEATSKLSKIK
-590 TKDFISDILRATSKE
+590 TKDFVSDILRATSRE
-605 DIIAEIRTAPEG
+605 DILEEIRTAPEG
-617 LSSGYFLGKIKNGN
+617 LRSGYFLGKIKNGT

-667 SRNYPEKKF
+667 SKNYPEKKF

-713 YYKYGEV
+713 YYKFGEI
-720 EKPIAL
+720 EKPKEML
-726 DEFQK
+726 VFQH

-744 RLIIKQVSYNSEDI
+744 RLVIKQVSYNSEDI

-783 ELPKDNKKRES
+783 ELPKDSKKRES

-867 EGNTLE
+867 EGATLE

-879 YEGTGEFNGKN
+879 YEGTGEFNGNK

-897 IPGRLYI
+897 IPGSLYI

-917 ALLDYNGKLGSIK
+917 ALLGYNGKLGSIK
-930 NQQESKSNF
+930 NQQETKQTF

>member
-1 MTLDIIRATAKE
+1 MTLDRIRAKAIE
-13 YIEERGLSVITIT
+13 YIQKRGLSVITIL
-26 DKKSPA
+26 DNKRPA
-32 LIEWKTLQKR
+32 LYEWKTLQQK
-42 AIENSEDLFTG
+42 AIENPEDLFTG
-53 AKVNT
+53 ARVNT

-97 EIENTLPHLLEQFL
+97 EIENTLPALLGQFL
-111 IVQTVSG
+111 IVQTKSG
-118 GYHIYYRC
+118 GYHIYYRS
-126 ETIEGNLKLAHNE
+126 ETIEGNLKLANNP

-152 YVVAPPTPNYKSIQG
+152 YVVAPPTPGYTIIQG
-167 SYSSIPDIAPE
+167 DYNSIPDITLE

-183 LSICRSLTQ
+183 LSICRSLDQQKKESPLIEQ
-192 YIKPESTVTPSTYST
+192 YFTHLPQ
-207 AISNPEDSPLEAYN
+207 ISNPEDSPLEAYN
-221 KEGASVVIPLLVSH
+221 KKGDSVVIPLLVFH

-263 HIAKNV
+263 HIGKNV
-269 FKVFSTSTVFD
+269 FKVFSTSTVFE
-280 SGKGYSPASVFCILE
+280 SGKGYSPASVFCLLE

-300 KLTYKRLLEQGYG
+300 KLTYQRLLERGYG
-313 KPLQGEKISRTSID
+313 KPLKGEKVSRTSL
-327 VKKVTVKSI
+327 KVSEIAVIELISPHNSDIKS
-336 YNTLGLSGK
+336 
-345 EVSPLGD
+345 
-352 EMILPPINE
+352 
-361 QRIVKINDSEVI
+361 QI
-373 ASPPWIFEQGEEIIK
+373 AKPSIGTKAEPSRFDIQHLYDIGQGERQLAGSLQPIIK
-388 GEYYDEPNT
+388 
-397 LKIEN
+397 IED
-402 IANSKGDIYILIDG
+402 IANSKGDITINILKPNSPTAI
-416 DYVNDELSENYG
+416 E
-428 QPYDDPESIK
+428 Q
-438 EAFSVIEMAQS
+438 AFAVIEMAHS
-449 TGKKVYVNSSD
+449 TGKKVYIIQSD
-460 GSKPKRSYLWQLDT
+460 NGKTQLRFSQRSYLWQLDK
-474 IFNKYIEIQGEKEE
+474 IFNKYIEIQGDREE
-488 LSDPEKDSFITELV
+488 LTDPEKDSFIAELV
-502 SVSTGLTGIDRD
+502 AVSTGLTGIDRD
-514 LYIKTLLEN
+514 LYIKALLEN
-523 KYISEIGLTRDG
+523 EYISEIGLTRDG
-535 IEETIEKIRGEEK
+535 LEETIEKIKGEER
-548 TKQLQAQTEQLTKQT
+548 TKQLQAQTEELTRQT

-590 TKDFISDILRATSKE
+590 TKDFISDILRATSRE
-605 DIIAEIRTAPEG
+605 DIIDEIRTAPEG

-720 EKPIAL
+720 EKPTAIE
-726 DEFQK
+726 EFQK

-867 EGNTLE
+867 EGLSIE
-873 EKGIAR
+873 ERGIAR
-879 YEGTGEFNGKN
+879 YEATGEKDGNR
-890 EIKKLVG
+890 EVKKLVG
-897 IPGRLYI
+897 IPGNLYI
-904 EVLKSRDTETGLE
+904 EVLKSRDTETGLQ
-917 ALLDYNGKLGSIK
+917 ALLSYNGKLGSIK
-930 NQQESKSNF
+930 NQQESKSKF

>member
-1 MTLDIIRATAKE
+1 MTLDRIRATAKE
-13 YIEERGLSVITIT
+13 YIEKRGLSVITIL
-26 DKKSPA
+26 DNKRPA
-32 LIEWKTLQKR
+32 LFEWKTLQQR
-42 AIENSEDLFTG
+42 AIENPEDLFTG

-89 WIWEDLKE
+89 GIWKALKE
-97 EIENTLPHLLEQFL
+97 EIENTLPDLIGQFL
-111 IVQTVSG
+111 IVQTKSG
-118 GYHIYYRC
+118 GYHIYYRS
-126 ETIEGNLKLAHNE
+126 ESIEGNLKLANNP

-152 YVVAPPTPNYKSIQG
+152 YVVAPPTPDYTIIQG
-167 SYSSIPDIAPE
+167 GYDSIPDITSE

-183 LSICRSLTQ
+183 LSICRSLDQQKKESPLIEQ
-192 YIKPESTVTPSTYST
+192 YFTHLPQ
-207 AISNPEDSPLEAYN
+207 ISNPEDSPLEAYN
-221 KEGASVVIPLLVSH
+221 KEGASVVVPLLVAH

-263 HIAKNV
+263 HIGKNV

-280 SGKGYSPASVFCILE
+280 SGKGYSPASVFCLLE

-300 KLTYKRLLEQGYG
+300 KLTYQRLLERGYG
-313 KPLQGEKISRTSID
+313 KPLKGEKVSRTSIE
-327 VKKVTVKSI
+327 
-336 YNTLGLSGK
+336 LK
-345 EVSPLGD
+345 EVSVSSKWEDTVTLKDWSKERTITQPLATPYSLSG
-352 EMILPPINE
+352 L
-361 QRIVKINDSEVI
+361 K
-373 ASPPWIFEQGEEIIK
+373 K
-388 GEYYDEPNT
+388 GEDTEF
-397 LKIEN
+397 LKVED
-402 IANSKGDIYILIDG
+402 IANSKGDLYIQVFRKTPAQI
-416 DYVNDELSENYG
+416 E
-428 QPYDDPESIK
+428 
-438 EAFSVIEMAQS
+438 EAFSIIEMAQN
-449 TGKKVYVNSSD
+449 TGKKVYITESNND
-460 GSKPKRSYLWQLDT
+460 YNTGYENTRSYLWQLDT
-474 IFNKYIEIQGEKEE
+474 IFNKYIEIQGDREE
-488 LSDPEKDSFITELV
+488 LTDPEKDSFIAELV
-502 SVSTGLTGIDRD
+502 AVSTGLTGIDRD
-514 LYIKTLLEN
+514 LYINTLLEN
-523 KYISEIGLTRDG
+523 EYISEIGLTRDG

-548 TKQLQAQTEQLTKQT
+548 TKQLQAQTEELTRQT

-590 TKDFISDILRATSKE
+590 TKDFISDILRATSRE
-605 DIIAEIRTAPEG
+605 DILNEIRTAPEG

-667 SRNYPEKKF
+667 SKNYPEKKF

-713 YYKYGEV
+713 YYKNGEI
-720 EKPIAL
+720 EKPTAIE
-726 DEFQK
+726 EFQK

-783 ELPKDNKKRES
+783 ELPKDNKKRDS

-802 GQRLNDLC
+802 GQKLNDLC

-879 YEGTGEFNGKN
+879 YEGTGEFNGNK

-930 NQQESKSNF
+930 NQQESKSKF